1 MEIFQQKKDF
11 IGASSKMRLI
21 FYYLKLNVLPIFNI
35 PLNSKLNIQV
45 LLITVE
51 SIDFMVTQFLFYSW
65 VALILDENKF

>member
-35 PLNSKLNIQV
+35 PLNSKLNVQV
-45 LLITVE
+45 LLSTVE
-51 SIDFMVTQFLFYSW
+51 SINFMVTQFLFYSW

>member
-45 LLITVE
+45 LLSTVE
-51 SIDFMVTQFLFYSW
+51 SINFMVTQFLFYSW